1 MDTKTEEIKSMP
13 IGTTI
18 DSAVVKAR
26 SQGLREIFAFY
37 AMQHLPQGMEF
48 DKIMQ
53 KRGEIDLGEF
63 LIFAKDF

>member
-1 MDTKTEEIKSMP
+1 MA

-26 SQGLREIFAFY
+26 DAGLREIFAFY

-53 KRGEIDLGEF
+53 KRGEVDLGEF